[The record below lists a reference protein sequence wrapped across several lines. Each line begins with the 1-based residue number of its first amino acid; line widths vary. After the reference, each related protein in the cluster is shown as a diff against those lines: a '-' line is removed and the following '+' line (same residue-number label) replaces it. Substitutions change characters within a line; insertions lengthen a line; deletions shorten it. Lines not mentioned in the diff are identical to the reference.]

1 MSSAGDVLATPVSG
15 YSLRSG
21 ANVND
26 SSGGSA
32 SRRNRSSNAAVN
44 SSNGMGTG
52 GSGSQRSSPL
62 SVNAQSLAGG
72 SGVGVSDHSPTS
84 TLRRNQSLQRF
95 NTLNPNAYWMNS
107 KGAWI
112 TYICLIVLLHLCL
125 LAMPWFGTDMAW
137 TLTNFLHGF
146 AMYIYFHH
154 VKGLPFDS
162 TNFDPDCS
170 FRLTLWE
177 QLDDGKQYTDTRKF
191 LICVPIVLF
200 IVVSFYT
207 KHEWTF
213 FLINFIVL
221 MFNLIPKLPY
231 LHKKRLFGINKY

>member
-1 MSSAGDVLATPVSG
+1 MDENSDPVVTRGRTTTNGVGMATRSGGRGNTNNNNSPSSA
-15 YSLRSG
+15 
-21 ANVND
+21 
-26 SSGGSA
+26 
-32 SRRNRSSNAAVN
+32 
-44 SSNGMGTG
+44 
-52 GSGSQRSSPL
+52 
-62 SVNAQSLAGG
+62 
-72 SGVGVSDHSPTS
+72 
-84 TLRRNQSLQRF
+84 LRRNQSIQRF

-107 KGAWI
+107 KGAWV
-112 TYICLIVLLHLCL
+112 TYVCLIIMMHLCL

-137 TLTNFLHGF
+137 TLTNVIHGV
-146 AMYIYFHH
+146 AMYVYFHH

-162 TNFDPDCS
+162 TNFEPDCS

-200 IVVSFYT
+200 IIVSFYT
-207 KHEWTF
+207 KHEMVF
-213 FLINFIVL
+213 FLVNFIVL